1 MFRKKALVKDLTDY
15 IIRNLKKR
23 YTKEALKWALINQGY
38 SRIEIE
44 KALILADKEMAEMA
58 PILKTKPEIKY
69 EIVEAVEK
77 KKWKFFGKFFSGIR
91 R

>member
-1 MFRKKALVKDLTDY
+1 MFRKKALVKDLIEY
-15 IIRNLKKR
+15 IIRNLKKG

-44 KALILADKEMAEMA
+44 KALLLAYKEMAEAA

-69 EIVEAVEK
+69 EVVGPEEK
-77 KKWKFFGKFFSGIR
+77 KKRRFFGRFFSGIWR
-91 R
+91 